1 MKPLNLSGQSG
12 EVKALGGYDESSL
25 EEVLRSL
32 CSSGPVS
39 LFSLLD
45 CVGLPSTAETF
56 AELTSFVKQRSHI
69 FHLSNDLFG
78 HTVSLVRE
86 PFPDATDD
94 HSEKALELISET
106 GQEGEMSGTQ
116 LGPCAEESASV
127 APVALSSHLYSVLCQ
142 HGGSLSLARLEWDEV
157 CVAEFVSAVDL
168 ENYLCQQP
176 EHFLVWDSDDGKMVS
191 AVSPTNHEPTIL
203 KLSEAMNSEEPTVLN
218 LSEVLPAAKASS
230 AEVSTGSRWGK
241 AMRQMEEEKV
251 QVLEDDTDLE
261 ECMASAGSHQARV
274 HWQVERSGIYMLWNF
289 KVNSEGL
296 NGLKWLQDLLG
307 RSFILMTL
315 LQMCDSKQLK
325 RCGCLGRMI
334 HSLL

>member
-1 MKPLNLSGQSG
+1 MAIGTNVVFVVLFLIFVSHLLIFYSMDSILMAFCWYFVRILPFIKSNLLGPG

-32 CSSGPVS
+32 CSNGPVS

-45 CVGLPSTAETF
+45 CAGLPSTAETF

-78 HTVSLVRE
+78 HTVSLLRE

-106 GQEGEMSGTQ
+106 GPEGEM
-116 LGPCAEESASV
+116 AEESAS
-127 APVALSSHLYSVLCQ
+127 VALSSHLYSVLCQ
-142 HGGSLSLARLEWDEV
+142 AGGSLSLARLEWDEV
-157 CVAEFVSAVDL
+157 CVAEFASNVDL

-203 KLSEAMNSEEPTVLN
+203 KLSEAMNLEEPTVLK

-230 AEVSTGSRWGK
+230 AEASTVSRWGK
-241 AMRQMEEEKV
+241 AMRQMEEEKMH
-251 QVLEDDTDLE
+251 LEDDTDLE
-261 ECMASAGSHQARV
+261 ECMASAGSHQA
-274 HWQVERSGIYMLWNF
+274 QAERSRIYMLWNF

-296 NGLKWLQDLLG
+296 NGLK
-307 RSFILMTL
+307 
-315 LQMCDSKQLK
+315 
-325 RCGCLGRMI
+325 
-334 HSLL
+334 

>member
-1 MKPLNLSGQSG
+1 MAFCWYFVCMLPFIESNLSGPG

-32 CSSGPVS
+32 CSNGPVS

-45 CVGLPSTAETF
+45 CIGLPSTAETF

-94 HSEKALELISET
+94 HSEKALELSET

-116 LGPCAEESASV
+116 LGTSCASAEESAS
-127 APVALSSHLYSVLCQ
+127 VALSSHLYSVLCQ
-142 HGGSLSLARLEWDEV
+142 QGGSLSLARLEWDEV
-157 CVAEFVSAVDL
+157 CVAEFASHVDL

-203 KLSEAMNSEEPTVLN
+203 KLSEAMNLEEPTVLN

-230 AEVSTGSRWGK
+230 AEASTGSRWGK
-241 AMRQMEEEKV
+241 VMRQMEEEKM
-251 QVLEDDTDLE
+251 QVLEDHTDLE

-274 HWQVERSGIYMLWNF
+274 HW
-289 KVNSEGL
+289 
-296 NGLKWLQDLLG
+296 
-307 RSFILMTL
+307 
-315 LQMCDSKQLK
+315 
-325 RCGCLGRMI
+325 
-334 HSLL
+334 

>member
-1 MKPLNLSGQSG
+1 MAFCWYFVCMLPFIESNLSGPG

-32 CSSGPVS
+32 CSNGPVS

-45 CVGLPSTAETF
+45 CIGLPSTAETF

-94 HSEKALELISET
+94 HSEKALELISE

-127 APVALSSHLYSVLCQ
+127 ALSSHALHLYSVLCQ

-157 CVAEFVSAVDL
+157 CVAEFASAVDL

-203 KLSEAMNSEEPTVLN
+203 KLSEAMNLEEPTVLN

-230 AEVSTGSRWGK
+230 AEASTGSRWGK
-241 AMRQMEEEKV
+241 AMRQMEEKM
-251 QVLEDDTDLE
+251 QVLEDHTDLE

-274 HWQVERSGIYMLWNF
+274 HW
-289 KVNSEGL
+289 
-296 NGLKWLQDLLG
+296 
-307 RSFILMTL
+307 
-315 LQMCDSKQLK
+315 
-325 RCGCLGRMI
+325 
-334 HSLL
+334 